1 LPIGEREPRPEKVQ
15 AVAELRKLL
24 SASTV
29 ILTDYQGLDVK
40 GISGLRKKL
49 REAGAGCRVVKNTLF
64 KLAASDTAVAPL
76 AEGLAG
82 PTAIVY
88 TDEDPVAAAKALEGF
103 AKAVKAVKVKS
114 GLVDGH
120 VLNAAQLEE
129 LAKIPPKQQLYA
141 MVVGGLQS
149 PITGLVGTL
158 QSMIAQLV
166 MTLQGVADKK
176 AAAA

>member
-1 LPIGEREPRPEKVQ
+1 MPIGEREPRPEKVQ
-15 AVAELRKLL
+15 AVAELRGLL
-24 SASTV
+24 AAGTV
-29 ILTDYQGLDVK
+29 ILADYQGLDVK
-40 GISGLRKKL
+40 GISELRKKL
-49 REAGAGCRVVKNTLF
+49 RQAGTGCRVVKNTLF
-64 KLAASDTAVAPL
+64 KLAASDTAAAPL
-76 AEGLAG
+76 TEGLAG

-88 TDEDPVAAAKALEGF
+88 TDEDPVAAAKVLEDF
-103 AKAVKAVKVKS
+103 AKAVKALKVKS

-120 VLNAAQLEE
+120 VLDAAQIKE

-149 PITGLVGTL
+149 PIANLVGTL
-158 QSMIAQLV
+158 QSMIGQLV

>member
-1 LPIGEREPRPEKVQ
+1 MPIGEREPRPEKIQ
-15 AVAELRKLL
+15 AVADLKELL
-24 SASTV
+24 AAGTI
-29 ILTDYQGLDVK
+29 ILADYQGLDVK
-40 GISGLRKKL
+40 GISQLRKKL

-64 KLAASDTAVAPL
+64 KLAASDTAAAPL
-76 AEGLAG
+76 AQGLVG

-88 TDEDPVAAAKALEGF
+88 TDADPVAAAKALEDF
-103 AKAVKAVKVKS
+103 ARALKAVKVKT

-120 VLNAAQLEE
+120 VLSAAQIEE

-149 PITGLVGTL
+149 PIANLVGTL
-158 QSMIAQLV
+158 QSMIGQLV

-176 AAAA
+176 AAA